1 LGASQWNGTDGN
13 LQLKNNANTTIFT
26 ISAPDFGGSES
37 ITVENTGGGTTGFE
51 EILDNNILIYPNP
64 AQNEITI
71 DASNASIDYD
81 RILITDITGKI
92 IFETAVGGNKI
103 TAINLGSF
111 ANGIYN
117 ARIVSKSGITVKQF
131 SKK

>member
-1 LGASQWNGTDGN
+1 
-13 LQLKNNANTTIFT
+13 
-26 ISAPDFGGSES
+26 
-37 ITVENTGGGTTGFE
+37 
-51 EILDNNILIYPNP
+51 
-64 AQNEITI
+64 
-71 DASNASIDYD
+71 
-81 RILITDITGKI
+81 LITDITGKI

-131 SKK
+131 IKK

>member
-1 LGASQWNGTDGN
+1 MSL
-13 LQLKNNANTTIFT
+13 IFF
-26 ISAPDFGGSES
+26 ISCSENEENFVEVNDLNVSSDKVFPEKVIDLS
-37 ITVENTGGGTTGFE
+37 IE
-51 EILDNNILIYPNP
+51 NILIYPNP

-71 DASNASIDYD
+71 DASNASIDYE

-131 SKK
+131 IKK